1 MKKKILAQTIPLLIL
16 AAATSVK
23 VILGAKELWD
33 TVKDGK
39 IKKAASSV
47 EGADADRNGN
57 E

>member
-33 TVKDGK
+33 TVKDEK
-39 IKKAASSV
+39 IKKAASSAK
-47 EGADADRNGN
+47 EEDTGLN
-57 E
+57 

>member
-1 MKKKILAQTIPLLIL
+1 MKKKVLAQVVPLLIL

-39 IKKAASSV
+39 IRKAASSV